1 MKRIVSNVS
10 NLQLL
15 YEDNHLI
22 AINKRIGDLV
32 QGDKSKDPPLSEI
45 VKDYLKLK
53 YKKPGAVFLGVTHR
67 LDRPTS
73 GIVIFAKTSKAL
85 KRMNQ
90 LFQDKE
96 IKKVYWAIVKKKPE
110 KTQATLVHW
119 LKKNSKT
126 NTTKVYSKQ
135 IKGSKKAVLHYKTL
149 KNLKTHSLLQLT
161 LETGRSHQIRSQLA
175 YIGTPIRGDLKYGY
189 DRSNPN
195 GGIHLHAKTLSFI
208 HPVSKK
214 MINIA
219 VNPPKDPLWND
230 CLKIDDL

>member
-10 NLQLL
+10 NLHLL

-85 KRMNQ
+85 K
-90 LFQDKE
+90 
-96 IKKVYWAIVKKKPE
+96 
-110 KTQATLVHW
+110 
-119 LKKNSKT
+119 
-126 NTTKVYSKQ
+126 
-135 IKGSKKAVLHYKTL
+135 
-149 KNLKTHSLLQLT
+149 
-161 LETGRSHQIRSQLA
+161 
-175 YIGTPIRGDLKYGY
+175 
-189 DRSNPN
+189 
-195 GGIHLHAKTLSFI
+195 
-208 HPVSKK
+208 
-214 MINIA
+214 
-219 VNPPKDPLWND
+219 
-230 CLKIDDL
+230 

>member
-32 QGDKSKDPPLSEI
+32 QGDKTKDPPLSEI

-110 KTQATLVHW
+110 KTQMLQ
-119 LKKNSKT
+119 KNT
-126 NTTKVYSKQ
+126 CLDYRTA
-135 IKGSKKAVLHYKTL
+135 KA
-149 KNLKTHSLLQLT
+149 
-161 LETGRSHQIRSQLA
+161 LA
-175 YIGTPIRGDLKYGY
+175 SYL
-189 DRSNPN
+189 
-195 GGIHLHAKTLSFI
+195 
-208 HPVSKK
+208 
-214 MINIA
+214 
-219 VNPPKDPLWND
+219 
-230 CLKIDDL
+230 

>member
-32 QGDKSKDPPLSEI
+32 QGDKTKDPPLSEI

-90 LFQDKE
+90 LFQDKKINKDKKKVEEILTRNKTIQEGLQKEIDKFAKIGSKCPYCESKITKEHLESLESERKEKFAE
-96 IKKVYWAIVKKKPE
+96 IKKI
-110 KTQATLVHW
+110 
-119 LKKNSKT
+119 LKKSRDD
-126 NTTKVYSKQ
+126 
-135 IKGSKKAVLHYKTL
+135 
-149 KNLKTHSLLQLT
+149 
-161 LETGRSHQIRSQLA
+161 LE
-175 YIGTPIRGDLKYGY
+175 
-189 DRSNPN
+189 
-195 GGIHLHAKTLSFI
+195 
-208 HPVSKK
+208 
-214 MINIA
+214 
-219 VNPPKDPLWND
+219 
-230 CLKIDDL
+230 KIDSSLEKQDALIENHEDKISELDEIIPDLEDYEKKLNDSGYNLTSCYVCSNKSN